1 MVSSFLRFGKRYEIN
16 LGVIFYQWPKLGLG
30 LDVEAEIQILSI
42 LGVVMTI
49 FAMTHLSL
57 GLLTH
62 LGNREDEKGCFQF
75 TTWAWSRFPIFST
88 YWGIVIGTG
97 ITQFALHWWVWPV
110 FLGSWPFGPIPST
123 DYNDKSAERFCEKTH
138 FQVAFGFLVI
148 DMIIGLIVIFSWF
161 WKLFKWCGL
170 CCCCCCCAHCLGINY
185 YVNFLGEFHIK

>member
-1 MVSSFLRFGKRYEIN
+1 MAVFIVLWPYILTAKLRCLQKSNIGHT
-16 LGVIFYQWPKLGLG
+16 
-30 LDVEAEIQILSI
+30 I

-49 FAMTHLSL
+49 FAMTHLTL

-62 LGNREDEKGCFQF
+62 LGNREDEKGCFKF
-75 TTWAWSRFPIFST
+75 TTAAWSRYPIFST
-88 YWGIVIGTG
+88 YWAIVIGTG

-138 FQVAFGFLVI
+138 FQAAFVFLVI

>member
-1 MVSSFLRFGKRYEIN
+1 MLGFGHYFEDVDTCSIDNISEKLSS
-16 LGVIFYQWPKLGLG
+16 
-30 LDVEAEIQILSI
+30 

-49 FAMTHLSL
+49 FAMTHISL

-62 LGNREDEKGCFQF
+62 YEENREDEKSCFKF

-170 CCCCCCCAHCLGINY
+170 CCCCCCCAHCLGMNY